1 MEVLIDEIIQGIQAR
16 VDNLTKELEDRKC
29 LRNLEEIKE
38 HMDRVDRI
46 MKKLP
51 EEDRQWLDT
60 LLSEKLLILE
70 EERQFFYKN
79 GMADAFEIQ
88 NYLRN

>member
-29 LRNLEEIKE
+29 LRNPEEIKE

-51 EEDRQWLDT
+51 EEDRWWLDT

-88 NYLRN
+88 HYLRN